1 MSQPPDNVSEEIE
14 NYIDESSTESFK
26 FEFDEY
32 LSTTNKLFLNDS
44 ENSLSD
50 EEFQGVLERFT

>member
-14 NYIDESSTESFK
+14 NNIDESSTESFK
-26 FEFDEY
+26 FEFNGY

-44 ENSLSD
+44 GNSLSD